1 MIARVITVSVIAL
14 IMLLGAAC
22 GDDNGSPAAV
32 VSPRPAGQ
40 GDAPLTQTPTP
51 DSTVNVRFI
60 GAANLSDERKSSLAD
75 LVERIQAG
83 VAQIIQGGGSGS
95 GFVVSDDGL
104 VVTNEHVVGNARTV
118 QVRLTN
124 GQTHE
129 ARVLETDAAADL
141 ALIEMRANQTFHAL
155 GIGDSGGV
163 RVGDEVLAL
172 GFPLADRIG
181 NDLTVTRGI
190 VSSRRTDGGV
200 AMLQTDAAINPGNS
214 GGPLVNLDGE
224 IVGVNTAKIEET
236 DSGRPVDNIGFAVAA
251 SEIGKRLQ
259 TVTARANASRDT
271 PTPAPT
277 PTIAGAT
284 IPMANR
290 HRRCDNSS
298 GTTSPGKVCCGTKEE
313 L

>member
-1 MIARVITVSVIAL
+1 MSVIAL

-22 GDDNGSPAAV
+22 GDDNGAPAPV

-124 GQTHE
+124 GRTHE

-181 NDLTVTRGI
+181 NDLTVTRGAARVCGSRAPLGGALYAEKANLAGLCCQQYRLPGSALRPHI
-190 VSSRRTDGGV
+190 RGPSGVS
-200 AMLQTDAAINPGNS
+200 
-214 GGPLVNLDGE
+214 
-224 IVGVNTAKIEET
+224 
-236 DSGRPVDNIGFAVAA
+236 
-251 SEIGKRLQ
+251 
-259 TVTARANASRDT
+259 
-271 PTPAPT
+271 
-277 PTIAGAT
+277 
-284 IPMANR
+284 
-290 HRRCDNSS
+290 
-298 GTTSPGKVCCGTKEE
+298 TT
-313 L
+313 